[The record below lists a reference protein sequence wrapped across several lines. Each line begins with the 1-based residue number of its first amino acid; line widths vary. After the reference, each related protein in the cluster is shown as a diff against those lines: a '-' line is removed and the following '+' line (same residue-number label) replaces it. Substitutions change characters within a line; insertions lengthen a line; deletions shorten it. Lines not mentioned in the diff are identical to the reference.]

1 MGRVRHTVLGLGVAV
16 ALAMLAYLVIDVEA
30 SWSYALD
37 LRSRQLAA
45 LVVVGAAI
53 GASSLVFQ
61 TIAGSRI
68 LTPGVMG
75 FDALYVFI
83 QTVIVFTLGPTAL
96 QLMGIPER
104 FLLNTGLLALF
115 GLILFRW
122 LFRAHSRN
130 LFVLVLVGIVIG
142 ALFSS
147 LATLASRMLSPD
159 DYLTLQTVLFASF
172 NTVNLQLLLVTAA
185 VTSVGLVALVPMLR
199 SLDVV
204 DLGREAALGLGL
216 DYHRAVTR
224 ALLLVTLLV
233 ATATALVGPMLFL
246 GLLVANL
253 TRQVVPTHRHTI
265 LVPAAAAVGV
275 ICTVGGQLIVTH
287 VFALNTTLSVIVNLV
302 GGLYFLLLLLK
313 AVRL

>member
-185 VTSVGLVALVPMLR
+185 VTSVALVALVPMLR

-204 DLGREAALGLGL
+204 DLGRDAALGLGL

>member
-1 MGRVRHTVLGLGVAV
+1 MEWKWRRDLTGSQSEACFSLWVL
-16 ALAMLAYLVIDVEA
+16 
-30 SWSYALD
+30 
-37 LRSRQLAA
+37 
-45 LVVVGAAI
+45 
-53 GASSLVFQ
+53 
-61 TIAGSRI
+61 
-68 LTPGVMG
+68 
-75 FDALYVFI
+75 
-83 QTVIVFTLGPTAL
+83 IVFTLGPTAL

-185 VTSVGLVALVPMLR
+185 VSSVGLVALVPMLR

-204 DLGREAALGLGL
+204 DLGRDAALGLGL

>member
-185 VTSVGLVALVPMLR
+185 VSSVGLVALVPMLR

>member
-130 LFVLVLVGIVIG
+130 LFVLVLVGIV
-142 ALFSS
+142 L
-147 LATLASRMLSPD
+147 
-159 DYLTLQTVLFASF
+159 
-172 NTVNLQLLLVTAA
+172 
-185 VTSVGLVALVPMLR
+185 
-199 SLDVV
+199 
-204 DLGREAALGLGL
+204 
-216 DYHRAVTR
+216 
-224 ALLLVTLLV
+224 
-233 ATATALVGPMLFL
+233 
-246 GLLVANL
+246 
-253 TRQVVPTHRHTI
+253 
-265 LVPAAAAVGV
+265 
-275 ICTVGGQLIVTH
+275 
-287 VFALNTTLSVIVNLV
+287 
-302 GGLYFLLLLLK
+302 GGLF
-313 AVRL
+313 

>member
-204 DLGREAALGLGL
+204 DLGRDAALGLGL